1 MSVPEG
7 VSEVAGFL
15 MFPAGAWTLSSLL
28 VAALMP
34 PRRRIALTGALVSF
48 AVLVVCYALWALGFD

>member
-15 MFPAGAWTLSSLL
+15 MLPAAAWTLSSLL
-28 VAALMP
+28 VALLMP
-34 PRRRIALTGALVSF
+34 PRRRVALTGALISF
-48 AVLVVCYALWALGFD
+48 GILVICYPLWALGFE